1 MTANMAICRTSI
13 HTSPAANT
21 AQHIPKFRG
30 QHLRTP
36 VIDNNQMKLFRTI
49 NVPSFARSCQ
59 PEVSYPVKRAPTAL
73 RASMVINTSTS
84 ANAAIRSIPI
94 TAICVLGSV
103 VHIRALPSLV
113 TQIRT
118 GLCHREITA
127 GNTYFST
134 EEIFADFCR
143 MNKVIASGVSGPS

>member
-59 PEVSYPVKRAPTAL
+59 PCVVSRQTCTNGTARQHGDQYIYLGKRG
-73 RASMVINTSTS
+73 
-84 ANAAIRSIPI
+84 AIRSIPI

-113 TQIRT
+113 TGHT
-118 GLCHREITA
+118 EPVSATA
-127 GNTYFST
+127 KLQPVIPISALRKSSR
-134 EEIFADFCR
+134 IFA
-143 MNKVIASGVSGPS
+143 G

>member
-49 NVPSFARSCQ
+49 NVPRFAWSCQ
-59 PEVSYPVKRAPTAL
+59 PGVVSRQTCTNGTARQHGDQYIYLGKRGG
-73 RASMVINTSTS
+73 NTLHSHHCNMRFRQRGTHS
-84 ANAAIRSIPI
+84 RI
-94 TAICVLGSV
+94 TFIGHQAY
-103 VHIRALPSLV
+103 
-113 TQIRT
+113 RT
-118 GLCHREITA
+118 CLCHREITA

-134 EEIFADFCR
+134 EEIFADFLP
-143 MNKVIASGVSGPS
+143 NE

>member
-13 HTSPAANT
+13 HTSPATNT

-49 NVPSFARSCQ
+49 NVPRFAWSCQ
-59 PEVSYPVKRAPTAL
+59 PVLYPVKRAPTAL

-84 ANAAIRSIPI
+84 ANVGAIRSIPI

-113 TQIRT
+113 TVHT
-118 GLCHREITA
+118 EPVSATA
-127 GNTYFST
+127 KLQPVIPISALRKSSR
-134 EEIFADFCR
+134 IFAE
-143 MNKVIASGVSGPS
+143 

>member
-13 HTSPAANT
+13 HTSPATNT

-49 NVPSFARSCQ
+49 NALASRGP
-59 PEVSYPVKRAPTAL
+59 VSQVLYPVKRAPTAL

-84 ANAAIRSIPI
+84 ANVGAIRSIPI

-113 TQIRT
+113 TRHT
-118 GLCHREITA
+118 EPVSATA
-127 GNTYFST
+127 KLQPVIPISALRKSSR
-134 EEIFADFCR
+134 IFAE
-143 MNKVIASGVSGPS
+143 

>member
-49 NVPSFARSCQ
+49 NVPRFARSCQ
-59 PEVSYPVKRAPTAL
+59 PVLYPVKRAPTAL

-84 ANAAIRSIPI
+84 ANVGAIRSIPI

-113 TQIRT
+113 TRHT
-118 GLCHREITA
+118 EPVSATA
-127 GNTYFST
+127 KLQPVIPISALRKSSR
-134 EEIFADFCR
+134 IFA
-143 MNKVIASGVSGPS
+143 G

>member
-49 NVPSFARSCQ
+49 NASLRAVLSA
-59 PEVSYPVKRAPTAL
+59 VLYPVKRAPTAL

-84 ANAAIRSIPI
+84 ANVGAIRSIPI

-113 TQIRT
+113 TGHT
-118 GLCHREITA
+118 EPVSATA
-127 GNTYFST
+127 KLQPVIPISALRKSSR
-134 EEIFADFCR
+134 IFA
-143 MNKVIASGVSGPS
+143 G

>member
-36 VIDNNQMKLFRTI
+36 VIDNNQMKLFR
-49 NVPSFARSCQ
+49 PSTPASRGPVSRVVSRQTCTNGTARQ
-59 PEVSYPVKRAPTAL
+59 HGDQYIYLGKRG
-73 RASMVINTSTS
+73 
-84 ANAAIRSIPI
+84 AIRSIPI

-113 TQIRT
+113 TGHT
-118 GLCHREITA
+118 EPVSATA
-127 GNTYFST
+127 KLQPVIPISALRKSSR
-134 EEIFADFCR
+134 IFAE
-143 MNKVIASGVSGPS
+143 